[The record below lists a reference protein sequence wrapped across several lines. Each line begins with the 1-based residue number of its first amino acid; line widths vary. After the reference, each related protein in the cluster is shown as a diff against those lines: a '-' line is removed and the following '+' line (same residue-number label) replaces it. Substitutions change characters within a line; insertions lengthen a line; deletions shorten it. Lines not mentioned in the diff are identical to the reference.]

1 METLERP
8 VAAELEDRIL
18 RLLQKQG
25 SPNTL
30 EDILTRL
37 REDDFVY
44 KHEIAS
50 TVWRLANE
58 GKIVV
63 QSGRITS
70 HV

>member
-30 EDILTRL
+30 EDILTSL